1 MPGRQ
6 CLCDHLQIKPQA
18 LGIQGASL
26 VDSAARM
33 VGLLA
38 AGGVKLVFY
47 DDFRGPGLLEVCA
60 WIPSDFTPH
69 VSALC

>member
-1 MPGRQ
+1 
-6 CLCDHLQIKPQA
+6 
-18 LGIQGASL
+18 
-26 VDSAARM
+26 M

-69 VSALC
+69 ASALC